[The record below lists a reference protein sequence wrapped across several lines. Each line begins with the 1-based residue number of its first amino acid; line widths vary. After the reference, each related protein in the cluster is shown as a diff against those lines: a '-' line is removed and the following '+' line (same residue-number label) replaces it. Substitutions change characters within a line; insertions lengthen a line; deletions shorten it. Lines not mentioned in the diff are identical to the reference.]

1 MNSKDAL
8 NTEWIVDECR
18 INDDFM
24 TILVHDK
31 YGYKDALVIP
41 IGDLI
46 SPFDDED
53 VVLYE
58 L

>member
-1 MNSKDAL
+1 MNSKDTL

-18 INDDFM
+18 VDDGFM

-31 YGYKDALVIP
+31 YGYKDTLVIP

-53 VVLYE
+53 VVPYE